1 MAQQLSVS
9 IYGVN
14 GSATGAMGRI
24 MSFPTQGI
32 RMYPASA
39 TPTFSALT
47 MATVIE
53 VLPTGLNQPSNRYY
67 STTAIATLVTAA
79 NA

>member
-1 MAQQLSVS
+1 MAQQVSVS

-14 GSATGAMGRI
+14 GNATGAMGRI
-24 MSFPTQGI
+24 MGFPTQGI
-32 RMYPASA
+32 RIYPDA
-39 TPTFSALT
+39 TKSFNALT

-53 VLPTGLNQPSNRYY
+53 VLPTGLNQAANKFYT
-67 STTAIATLVTAA
+67 TTAIATIITAA